1 MVGLRRIW
9 SDEEIE
15 FLRNG
20 LSAGNAV
27 EAIATQLDRTPQAVK
42 ARAYALGLTLGRVG
56 AKRRTLARYG

>member
-1 MVGLRRIW
+1 MVRLRRTW

-20 LSAGNAV
+20 LGSGNSV

-42 ARAYALGLTLGRVG
+42 ARAYALGLTLSRAG